1 MLSYLWNGFIPLPPP
16 HPLKKRIEI
25 QKKTSKQF
33 FNLVPSIL
41 VYILLSEQKLRVHY
55 CYLGYSKIIWDPMRN
70 VDVTEWYYGELETS
84 TFMSSVISNPFS
96 HSLGQQENGNQPYWR
111 SVMVNCYNAAKRSFL
126 LTHWC
131 SGVWI
136 LIHKI
141 ELIVLRLLVWIVF
154 EYLFLS
160 FSSSPLTVTKTAEL
174 SN

>member
-1 MLSYLWNGFIPLPPP
+1 
-16 HPLKKRIEI
+16 
-25 QKKTSKQF
+25 
-33 FNLVPSIL
+33 
-41 VYILLSEQKLRVHY
+41 
-55 CYLGYSKIIWDPMRN
+55 MRN

-84 TFMSSVISNPFS
+84 TFMSSLISNPFS

-111 SVMVNCYNAAKRSFL
+111 SVMANCYNAAKWSFL

-131 SGVWI
+131 NGVWI

-174 SN
+174 SNWTAGFNGLLWFISIWYHQDYLLHVWLGSAQNQLSHKMWFQSL